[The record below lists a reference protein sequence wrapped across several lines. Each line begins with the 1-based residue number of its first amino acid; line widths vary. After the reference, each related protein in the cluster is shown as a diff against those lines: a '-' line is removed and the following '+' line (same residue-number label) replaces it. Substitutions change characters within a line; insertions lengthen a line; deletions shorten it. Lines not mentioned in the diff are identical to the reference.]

1 MRQVRGVSSL
11 LLLMAMGFS
20 GIGLSGCTVNV
31 PVIDRDSALKSGEQR
46 LARLQEAQVTDSET
60 ALDLP
65 GAIARALLF
74 NLDYQAAFMGESVAR
89 ADLSRSHYLLWPQ
102 LAAGAGYYA
111 RDSYS
116 LAVSRDPATGNQ
128 TLQASTS
135 SDRQTRSGQLQLTW
149 NALDFGVGY
158 LRAKQK
164 GNAVLVAEEQR
175 RKAFQVIVQ
184 EVTLAW
190 WRAAAAQ
197 ELEPRLQ
204 SLRGRIESALTRS
217 REVERLRL
225 QTQYPVLEY
234 RRDLLLSL
242 KRIAALEEEMQVASR
257 DLSRLVAM
265 PSGKAMTLAASAD
278 SVAPAWLPPLSR
290 EQMRRIA
297 LANRPELREL
307 DYRQRLA
314 ALEAKVAV
322 AGLFPSLGLTA
333 GARYDSNSFLVNNRW
348 NEVNASASFNLL
360 GLAALPANRR
370 YGRAME
376 DMESLRADAMTVA
389 VLSQLDVALQAVTA
403 DRNGLCLSR
412 ELERIAGE
420 RERQQQARGASAAGD
435 ELSLIRTE
443 VEAALARIEQAFSR
457 AELEASQALLLSTLG
472 VDPYPANLSRDGAD
486 AVARQL
492 REWFAAGLRDRLQQ
506 EAVALGGES
515 GQPALKEFEALCTL

>member
-11 LLLMAMGFS
+11 LLLMAM
-20 GIGLSGCTVNV
+20 GLSGCTVNV
-31 PVIDRDSALKSGEQR
+31 PVIDRDSALKGGEQR
-46 LARLQEAQVTDSET
+46 LARIQEAQSADSG
-60 ALDLP
+60 APLDLP

-74 NLDYQAAFMGESVAR
+74 NLDYQAAFMGENVAR

-102 LAAGAGYYA
+102 LAVGAGYYA

-204 SLRGRIESALTRS
+204 ALRGRIESALARS

-265 PSGKAMTLAASAD
+265 PSGKAMTLSTGPSLAGE